1 MCLLCGD
8 ATRGGLGPLLPS
20 LQVHLLC
27 LRFSSG
33 LLQSAT
39 PPSEAEV
46 IREVKRAQKMTC
58 VYCRKTGAFV
68 GCGIKVWYILI
79 LYSYIVSKLRPMTL
93 IS

>member
-46 IREVKRAQKMTC
+46 IREVKRTQKLTC

-68 GCGIKVWYILI
+68 GCGIKVCI
-79 LYSYIVSKLRPMTL
+79 SYLPYHMVHFTKAHTDK
-93 IS
+93 